1 MKKRGVLS
9 LWKVIL
15 LVITGLV
22 GIAGV
27 TILGLYLTGSF
38 NEKENDPQ
46 DMAFSQVL
54 DEGLGNF
61 NSTLQQYEIASDFKI
76 TIVSTTENVTNNK
89 VTLSLRGGQAKNGFV
104 SDGVIKVP
112 QVVTLNKSFNVT
124 LEPEYNADI
133 FEDWVV
139 GGTSLL
145 TAKSENVLLP
155 SKTIKI
161 VVDVP
166 VYDINLQVSG
176 SNQTGNVQEVVV
188 GSTFK
193 LETSFTPNDSKYLFS
208 DQTRTKEIFY
218 SSTSRYIDFD
228 WESSS
233 FVATQRSGN
242 NVDTITAYTF
252 ANSYY
257 QKQIL
262 ELYSSITDKEAL
274 TSSVLRYFEQ
284 KPQTCISKEINIK
297 VLDVDVDFVEM
308 TSENK
313 SFKTYLDKYFTLTT
327 ASSNGEANL
336 GLSIKDSTGANL
348 NPLFGNV
355 GIKIPKSETGLKIFG
370 GKVMKVTTTNG
381 VTTISQETFDSTI
394 DYFNAPAGTEY
405 YLLPNTSP
413 KNFGDY
419 YWKIAASTA
428 ESFNLKFNFFYE
440 DEEGIWQN
448 FFSFEPSLTSGE
460 KQIIL
465 VAEEHDYEEDPAWI
479 NNDSITLTI
488 NYDENGVAVAGNKT
502 LSDELNPINTDNIYQ
517 TVKYFLFV
525 DSNDNESAQ
534 NLDLTTVFNCKQA
547 VNYRVNY
554 KNQTLSIPGTSTPT
568 NGYNLY
574 EIDNPRSVL
583 TAVKSF
589 AGKVK
594 VVAMTIKTDADSK
607 PYTED
612 GKYLIVKSS
621 RSKDVMVEST
631 LAIANIVPT
640 FNFAAG
646 IVANPEHNNEYYIP
660 AINKNESSETKTMLT
675 FQMTL
680 KNCEDP
686 ENDSNKVISAF
697 NSGNLKVVCLDLNGR
712 ETNNYVT
719 LQGLVEKEVGQNEI
733 TFEGNFAI
741 EEGFFSAGRN
751 ALDMGTYIRL
761 QLQYNDGK
769 ETFKKDILQQDSLTA
784 NNHFY
789 IYYQQPVAFE
799 GEFKKQT
806 DLDADG
812 DNVEDNIQV
821 SITASNGIRITWG
834 NKVIAGSST
843 EEILNN
849 LNDLL
854 TFKMYDQFGKEI
866 ESSTGIYKYRFVET
880 PETGSSNIL
889 AFDNTV
895 SKISNFVSTQGEKK
909 TTTLTA
915 HVLDKDNNV
924 VRVFDEQG
932 NVTSNTLKSQNIVF
946 DVVSE
951 GISKV
956 QYDNTKTMEE
966 TPNYVDSANKA
977 SVKVEKYVSSGDV
990 VDLNSLVKIFIAG
1003 LDGEEETNNV
1013 VFKLD
1018 NDYLSGL
1025 SSNNKLDIMKMVQF
1039 NVSENDAGENTGD
1052 SNSIEYYRNHAL
1064 SKMTIINPFKEDTE
1078 MVFRLR
1084 DENETL
1090 FDVTLIFVCKSDVTV
1105 SSSFNTYYEKYSDY
1119 LVQDGNAVSVFAGNS
1134 YDLDEF
1140 INLSSVIGKKYSW
1153 ANALGNLGSL
1163 ESSNTGV
1170 FYENQDICS
1179 LSKVTENGSVTK
1191 ILLNI
1196 GEVYQFKTVSFTLYY
1211 GINSFYA
1218 CSITITLYV
1227 NPNLVIREQLNPN
1240 QETPFINLENVS
1252 EARLSTSYK
1261 LYKMTDYLENGNSF
1275 EGCTEIVSNKTQG
1288 NLVFTYENVSGQKY
1302 INLLQSGNDF
1312 EFKFVSE
1319 QTLELSLGENK
1330 LQEFNIYAQRE
1341 GVDAQPAKIDAV
1353 KIVEGEDENKII
1365 LCDKNNSAKIDFN
1378 VGYGSDKVEEMAS
1391 SVLKKQTLS
1400 DTQED
1405 VSVVNYGRKT
1415 YLLLTSST
1423 DYQPQNDFNID
1434 GNPTGYLTKSGNKL
1448 HTYELTN
1455 EFVSETG
1462 NSFNVAKNISD
1473 STGNNL
1479 TVVISMDAIVS
1490 KVGEQFVY
1498 YANSPVGTIEELK
1511 FNSFGDI
1518 DFKTL
1523 ISSDYQQLEQAKVA
1537 QLMTAGKE
1545 YTIVHNSE
1553 DIKSLTNDLFSDFI
1567 SDAYGFYFNATTANV
1582 VGQNADAGYKV
1593 SIVEEAEGYLPGL
1606 ATLTNAEG
1614 QGETKLIINDL
1625 ESSQT
1630 EAYIVLKFELRKH
1643 QGNTN
1648 YTWFY
1653 RIKVTSSFTVGK
1665 VTYPYAE
1672 TGEYLDVYSNYYD
1685 QETSTYSVD
1694 LEEQFNSSNSKFDGG
1709 KRFADINW
1717 ASTSPENVTWSYSV
1731 KSAVVGGVEIEKTD
1745 YSSYFTYNFDEDNF
1759 SVTLVDQT
1767 TKLILVIEKSFA
1779 VEGTT
1784 IIGSEMEY
1792 TFYFN
1797 QGQNYIHSLKQDEEV
1812 LTAKNNIYETS
1823 ISAGSEEVVFDVD
1836 IRILSNNTESKVNN
1850 FSAYIKG
1857 EEDFENALKFKWV
1870 IKAGTEIYN
1879 QNGTTTG
1886 TTLET
1891 ELVSNWSNGTI
1902 NPEENENG
1910 VVETEIE
1917 GITYYFKIED
1927 IEKSYAYLDK
1937 ENKLHVQVKDNVAK
1951 DFVYEIG
1958 YYTDERVAFKINLT
1972 VTGFYTWELAQETLS
1987 GATTYRLNSTN
1998 GIDTF
2003 ENGIFKDIKSIRN
2016 NRTIDDVVISL
2027 KNGEEICYGDI
2038 TYNNLIQI
2046 TPGVKSETFSMWHA
2060 TEIKIAHLKQDV
2072 EFVFEVTIK
2081 SGENYYTFDFSIIG
2095 KASFDETKTRRYV
2108 DTTRRY
2114 GNVEFSTELSV
2125 ILNYFTADKFDS
2137 ENTGMTYK
2145 VVSND
2150 GNRLDHVIIT
2160 PTNVA
2165 TSTFVEKAFTIT
2177 GIFNNQELLSFEI
2190 IYRYTTYPNV
2200 KVLANYP
2207 SPDGKTVLDREYIA
2221 TQANE
2226 DSLSEAKYISDK
2238 IENFFTTKAL
2248 FGETQRIS
2256 IEDLTETENLKMS
2269 CEISVASI
2277 DNAVVYVEDETLEGL
2292 VQSKKI
2298 TNSSDSKLICRYT
2311 DFGSI
2316 KNIKLNLTFGI
2327 INTAQSGSVTFNVSI
2342 NNVIVTYKV
2351 EIVVGDIVKVTT
2363 NAPNYIENR
2372 ELVYAEDLAKYAE
2385 TTLFAENRILNFTFI
2400 PSVTLGT
2407 NYYLRF
2413 TKDNEVQVIAINATK
2428 TNDFINI
2435 DLGKSYTGFEYK
2447 GTFTNK
2453 TSAETNNTANL
2464 ITDDSIYLSIPKL
2477 TSRVVA
2483 TYHDGTEI
2491 ALSEN
2496 VSLQF
2501 VDQRNT
2507 YVLSYS
2513 IDSSYWV
2520 AGDRYVR
2527 LENDRQ
2533 DYKIV
2538 QIYKDKTQITLSHEF
2553 KDYHY
2558 DSVYSSISWA
2568 ESKTNPISSLI
2579 IGTPTIS
2586 AQKETIYSASEF
2598 TLKSED
2604 YGKEFGLIVEL
2615 KLGKEDSAPTISTG
2629 AIYNFYLDIEFGVEG
2644 NADNPENYTT
2654 LDILAGTE
2662 QSLLGYFTGFGI
2674 KNTRTNKL
2682 YSRETLKES
2691 GGSISLQIYGFEGTP
2706 IVLENNSINNDLT
2719 NPLGRTAGEIYKKL
2733 VETEIEGIR
2742 YYTGLDPKVGASGE
2756 VFGDSTQIEVLQGDI
2771 SKNYITLS
2779 GQIENGKTVD
2789 YLINAQGANNDGNH
2803 VMMKII
2809 YSVDIG
2815 GETITAAHNILF
2827 RVVPNST
2834 ISFKSRHETSAI
2846 YNPSSVEIDN
2856 TQSVASNKENP
2867 YIINSE
2873 NSEITFNL
2881 WNNNTGEGNNGDQ
2894 VSTIRAYLYG
2904 STSLNNADR
2913 FTYTYKKNISSG
2925 YNDFEDFNQR
2935 YSDDITT
2942 LAKNENKLSIVMP
2955 ALALGERNF
2964 VVEAEN
2970 AFGYKLKFYFK
2981 VVANENPQIYS
2992 VENPIWKEGEKI
3004 AVGLRYQTL
3013 SATTTS
3019 DGYVTYNAF
3028 IYKSETDN
3036 TGKTKYKNE
3045 IILETSDDVTIKK
3058 ARLVIS
3064 TPNGTAIRE
3073 FTNESGLSKISIIGD
3088 TQDYEITGSE
3098 SSTEATH
3105 YKFIDTNG
3113 DNTQTV
3119 KPKINDIIQ
3128 GGINSGISLE
3138 IIPTFVPKDKS
3149 GAMGRYS
3156 ATYNGT
3162 ALTQTYTPSSGY
3174 SYPGN
3179 DEAIDVTLSG
3189 ISAYGF
3195 DIKNI
3200 SAFDENS
3207 IKNYYSRANQ
3217 IKVQDIKFYYEDK
3230 CLGTTFLGTD
3240 EENPTRKKLIT
3251 DNKLAFVDSNKNSE
3265 LGDVFVNKEK
3275 DENVNDTENDAS
3287 NFTVP
3292 TINGILYGTGT
3303 TLSNVRVDITL
3314 SDGKNACVLSTYV
3327 TLQRSADTSGLF
3339 KDNNK
3344 LLDAGSPVANDGK
3357 TIYNDTLEVVL
3368 QPNSSV
3374 TFSITSKPVVEGEEL
3389 TNLITKTNNKPYAIT
3404 EYVGISASISSLTE
3418 NLDTTKSVFVNVK
3431 EENGK
3436 CSFAY
3441 NGNAL
3446 NSNNKKYVCAKDFN
3460 SSHVYYEKTSDNNYT
3475 IKTDIIDANKLGSYF
3490 EKDGEIY
3497 KQSKDTDVDKNKT
3510 YYIKNNEEYI
3520 EVISYNNFANY
3531 YVSELDNLPIG
3542 IADYSSITLNIED
3555 VAELNS
3561 SNYKTETLYFL
3572 VAENRQI
3579 YQQVET
3585 FEVYPEFSKATHPT
3599 TDTQGNPYYQIDD
3612 YYTIKADDGNSQYY
3626 VIRRDQ
3632 WANDIELYTFKNE
3645 KKTPNL
3651 SGQDYHKF
3659 VYEINSVDNG
3669 NGSSVG
3675 AGSAFID
3682 EFGTITTTE
3691 DFDVRTH
3698 TITINVYMKV
3708 SGQDGNFETNSTR
3721 LKLGTFRIYLD
3732 QNRKNNELCQGGNT
3746 VELWNNC
3753 LIAIPNNYQLC
3764 YSVNNFNTATP
3775 SEIVCSKDYT
3785 IPVGGTLVFE
3795 DLFDGV
3801 SDIPNMANKRF
3812 RIVKIGE
3819 NVVHF
3824 DNLDSWQFNTSG
3836 EFDVEVVV
3844 SGRVEGAITY
3854 KKLKFTL
3861 FVYDTAVREDQ
3872 QVDVVKGE
3880 TTLPVGPGE
3889 TWYELGENNE
3899 ITQKTE
3905 FTSNEIGIFTKT
3917 YLVKTETSSKVL
3929 TRTYYVYDGTDSR
3942 EIAIRPYIDFRLSDL
3957 ETGSEFYKI
3966 NKSNNTISKIVYE
3979 QFTKNVGES
3988 INSNYIVVTRNED
4001 GSISTMKKWTIT
4013 WNMISANV
4021 TEMTDFISSE
4031 DNISVKARDMI
4042 AKSLSTTN
4050 NSIISDNI
4058 SLYDIDE
4065 NGVLSSAGNETAG
4078 DKSVVTKT
4086 YFAINAKDPANE
4098 QFFKFKFTFYVY
4110 KANKDIVHQADANIA
4125 FSLSELNKTVNETL
4139 GTNVT
4144 DITYY
4149 ELSATGVLSR
4159 VETISL
4165 VENVQKTYYVKV
4177 GDSYYLLNFYISIE
4191 KNMIYFDFTNGPS
4204 TEILDPIAKEILNLS
4219 ESQTSEYFAFENG
4232 KVKKI
4237 ETLSLQAGEIKNIL
4251 VKVDKNW
4258 RFIQLVSPKD
4268 RVTVEKTVTAGTW
4281 NLSQFDQD
4289 VKNALGLAEDDKN
4302 SVLYYAPEIIK
4313 DSAGKNLCEFL
4324 TLKNSVTVAESCVK
4338 FYYIKVGNTNYR
4350 ISVAFNLEQEEAV

>member
-193 LETSFTPNDSKYLFS
+193 LETSFIPNDSKYLFS

-327 ASSNGEANL
+327 ASSNGDANL

-355 GIKIPKSETGLKIFG
+355 GIKMPKGETGLKILG

-465 VAEEHDYEEDPAWI
+465 VAEEHDYEEDPAWT

-534 NLDLTTVFNCKQA
+534 NLDLTTAFNCKQA

-646 IVANPEHNNEYYIP
+646 IVANPEYNNEYYIP

-769 ETFKKDILQQDSLTA
+769 EIFKKDILQQDSLTA

-932 NVTSNTLKSQNIVF
+932 NVTSNTLKSQNIIF

-966 TPNYVDSANKA
+966 TPNYVDSANKG
-977 SVKVEKYVSSGDV
+977 SVKVEKFVTSGDV

-1025 SSNNKLDIMKMVQF
+1025 SSKNKLDIMKMVQF
-1039 NVSENDAGENTGD
+1039 NVSETDIGENTGD
-1052 SNSIEYYRNHAL
+1052 SNNIEYYRNHAL

-1090 FDVTLIFVCKSDVTV
+1090 FDVTLTFVCKSDVTV
-1105 SSSFNTYYEKYSDY
+1105 SSSFNTYYEDYSDY

-1140 INLSSVIGKKYSW
+1140 INLSSATGKKYSW
-1153 ANALGNLGSL
+1153 VNALGNLGSL

-1227 NPNLVIREQLNPN
+1227 NPNLVIREQLNTN
-1240 QETPFINLENVS
+1240 QETPFINLGNVS

-1275 EGCTEIVSNKTQG
+1275 ESCTEIVSNKTQG
-1288 NLVFTYENVSGQKY
+1288 NLVFTYENVSVQKY

-1312 EFKFVSE
+1312 EFKFVNE

-1353 KIVEGEDENKII
+1353 KIVEGEEENKII

-1391 SVLKKQTLS
+1391 SVLKKQTPS

-1405 VSVVNYGRKT
+1405 VSVVNYGGKT

-1511 FNSFGDI
+1511 FNSFGDV

-1537 QLMTAGKE
+1537 QILTAGKE

-1567 SDAYGFYFNATTANV
+1567 SDAYGLYFNATTANV

-1630 EAYIVLKFELRKH
+1630 EAYIVLKFELKKH

-1672 TGEYLDVYSNYYD
+1672 TGEYLDVYSNYYN
-1685 QETSTYSVD
+1685 QETSTYSID

-1717 ASTSPENVTWSYSV
+1717 TSTSPENVTWSYSV

-1779 VEGTT
+1779 VEGIT

-1823 ISAGSEEVVFDVD
+1823 ISAGSEEAVFDAD

-2038 TYNNLIQI
+2038 TYNDLIQI
-2046 TPGVKSETFSMWHA
+2046 TPGVKSETFSMWYA

-2145 VVSND
+2145 VASND

-2165 TSTFVEKAFTIT
+2165 TSTIVEKAFTIT

-2756 VFGDSTQIEVLQGDI
+2756 VFGDSTQIEVSQGDI
-2771 SKNYITLS
+2771 NKNYITLS

-2789 YLINAQGANNDGNH
+2789 YLINAQGSNNDGNH

-2913 FTYTYKKNISSG
+2913 FTYTYTENKPNG
-2925 YNDFEDFNQR
+2925 YNNWGD
-2935 YSDDITT
+2935 
-2942 LAKNENKLSIVMP
+2942 LSIIKTDSSCYITVP

-3195 DIKNI
+3195 NIENDDSIKI

-3207 IKNYYSRANQ
+3207 IGNYYSRANQ
-3217 IKVQDIKFYYEDK
+3217 IKVKEIEFYYEDEL
-3230 CLGTTFLGTD
+3230 LGTTSITTG
-3240 EENPTRKKLIT
+3240 NKKLIT
-3251 DNKLAFVDSNKNSE
+3251 DNKLAFVDSNRNSE

-3275 DENVNDTENDAS
+3275 DENGKDTENDAP

-3314 SDGKNACVLSTYV
+3314 SDKENECVLSTYV
-3327 TLQRSADTSGLF
+3327 TLQRSADISGLF
-3339 KDNNK
+3339 KDKNK
-3344 LLDAGSPVANDGK
+3344 ILDAGSPVANDGK

-3374 TFSITSKPVVEGEEL
+3374 TFSITDKEAAEGEEL

-3431 EENGK
+3431 ESTGIY
-3436 CSFAY
+3436 SFKY
-3441 NGNAL
+3441 NGSRVVNEL
-3446 NSNNKKYVCAKDFN
+3446 N
-3460 SSHVYYEKTSDNNYT
+3460 
-3475 IKTDIIDANKLGSYF
+3475 
-3490 EKDGEIY
+3490 
-3497 KQSKDTDVDKNKT
+3497 
-3510 YYIKNNEEYI
+3510 
-3520 EVISYNNFANY
+3520 
-3531 YVSELDNLPIG
+3531 
-3542 IADYSSITLNIED
+3542 IAQYSGITLNIED

-3572 VAENRQI
+3572 VAENGQI
-3579 YQQVET
+3579 YQQVEI

-3599 TDTQGNPYYQIDD
+3599 TDTQGNPYFEVAD
-3612 YYTIKADDGNSQYY
+3612 YFKIEKTEDSTKKYY
-3626 VIRRDQ
+3626 VITRDQ
-3632 WANDIELYTFKNE
+3632 WAKEIS
-3645 KKTPNL
+3645 L
-3651 SGQDYHKF
+3651 SNSISSTNVEALVGEDYHKF
-3659 VYEINSVDNG
+3659 VYEINSVEES
-3669 NGSSVG
+3669 GSSVG

-3708 SGQDGNFETNSTR
+3708 SGQDGNFETNSTK
-3721 LKLGTFRIYLD
+3721 LKLGTFRIYLGKTEPSINVIPAVSED
-3732 QNRKNNELCQGGNT
+3732 NDSRVFTINGKSL
-3746 VELWNNC
+3746 VV
-3753 LIAIPNNYQLC
+3753 IPNGFRLLITST
-3764 YSVNNFNTATP
+3764 YSVTLERGNII
-3775 SEIVCSKDYT
+3775 SEEIDKLYT
-3785 IPVGGTLVFE
+3785 VAVGGTLVFE
-3795 DLFDGV
+3795 NLFNDV
-3801 SDIPNMANKRF
+3801 ENIRNIANKRF
-3812 RIVKIGE
+3812 RIVKVGDKDIY
-3819 NVVHF
+3819 F

-3844 SGRVEGAITY
+3844 SGRVEDTITY

-3880 TTLPVGPGE
+3880 TTLPIASGE

-3899 ITQKTE
+3899 IKQTDKFE
-3905 FTSNEIGIFTKT
+3905 SNEIGIFTKT
-3917 YLVKTETSSKVL
+3917 YLVKTEKSSKVL

-3942 EIAIRPYIDFRLSDL
+3942 EIAIRPYVDFRLSDL
-3957 ETGSEFYKI
+3957 ETGAEFYKI
-3966 NKSNNTISKIVYE
+3966 NKSYNTISKIVYE

-4031 DNISVKARDMI
+4031 DDISAKAKDMI

-4065 NGVLSSAGNETAG
+4065 NGVLTSAVSETAG

-4086 YFAINAKDPANE
+4086 YFAINAKDPANK

-4110 KANKDIVHQADANIA
+4110 QANKDIVQQADANIA
-4125 FSLSELNKTVNETL
+4125 FSLSELNKTVNESL

-4177 GDSYYLLNFYISIE
+4177 GDNYHLLTFYISIE
-4191 KNMIYFDFTNGPS
+4191 KNMIYLDFTNGTS

-4219 ESQTSEYFAFENG
+4219 ESQTLEYFAFENG
-4232 KVKKI
+4232 KVEKI

-4324 TLKNSVTVAESCVK
+4324 TLKNSVTVTESCVK
-4338 FYYIKVGNTNYR
+4338 FYYINVGNTNYR
-4350 ISVAFNLEQEEAV
+4350 ISVAFNIEQEEAV